1 MRLWSEEHPIT
12 DKFWYHKS
20 NNLVCLQVPDEAC
33 LKHLVSRAIDAGI
46 EHSVF
51 REPDCDNAMTAIA
64 IEPAGRKLVSN
75 FPLALRERRPV
86 VMGF

>member
-1 MRLWSEEHPIT
+1 MRLWSEEHSVT

-33 LKHLVSRAIDAGI
+33 LKHLASRAADAGI

-51 REPDCDNAMTAIA
+51 REPDLDDAVTAIA
-64 IEPAGRKLVSN
+64 IEPAGKKLVSN
-75 FPLALRERRPV
+75 LPLALRVLRSV
-86 VMGF
+86 AA